1 MKIESIATL
10 GVDIQN
16 DFCPGGAL
24 AVPEGDQVA
33 TPMNRLIA
41 STIQGGGKVFLS
53 RDWHPVD
60 SQHFQNWPPHCI
72 SGTKGAEF
80 HPLLDTKGA
89 TIISKGMRVD
99 EDAYSAFEGESES
112 GSSLAQL
119 LDAVR
124 VLVVGGLATDYC
136 VKATVLDASKLSH
149 LQILV
154 ALDAIRAVNINA
166 NDGKR
171 ALYEMELAGAY
182 LSSSKRIIRHL
193 QK

>member
-10 GVDIQN
+10 GIDIQN

-41 STIQGGGKVFLS
+41 TTIQGGGKVFLS
-53 RDWHPVD
+53 RDWHPAD

>member
-16 DFCPGGAL
+16 DFCPGGSL
-24 AVPEGDQVA
+24 AVPEGDQVV

-41 STIQGGGKVFLS
+41 TTIQGGGKVFLS
-53 RDWHPVD
+53 RDFHPAD
-60 SQHFQNWPPHCI
+60 SQHFQIWPPHCVK
-72 SGTKGAEF
+72 GTKGAEF

-99 EDAYSAFEGESES
+99 EDAYSAFEGESDD
-112 GSSLAQL
+112 GQSLAKL
-119 LDAVR
+119 LEAIG
-124 VLVVGGLATDYC
+124 VLVIGGLATDHC

-149 LQILV
+149 LQVLV

-166 NDGKR
+166 DDGKK

-182 LSSSKRIIRHL
+182 LTRSKKIIRHL
-193 QK
+193 HK